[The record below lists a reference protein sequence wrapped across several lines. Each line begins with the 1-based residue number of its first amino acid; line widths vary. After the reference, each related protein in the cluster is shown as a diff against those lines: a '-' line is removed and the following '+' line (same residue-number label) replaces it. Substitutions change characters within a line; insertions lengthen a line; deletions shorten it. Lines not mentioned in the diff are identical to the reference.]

1 MKTLILSLS
10 ILLFATSCKKEETTL
25 PIVVNTTVSYK
36 VEDTMRLSNFY
47 LQNLPTFYA
56 NYANK
61 TYGNTETNMVTNYMI
76 SNQDVIL
83 EFTDSSNI
91 KGNTL
96 IIKFANKSLAT
107 IAGNYSLA
115 NTNSVSYQQ
124 SQKFYNG
131 NIANGLTYANTTKGN
146 IEINF
151 DQVSNTL
158 SGSISNFT
166 VDFGV
171 YVPYLYP
178 NSSVI
183 QTFSQT
189 ASLSTDYSTRTF
201 TISFKNLKA
210 K

>member
-61 TYGNTETNMVTNYMI
+61 TYSNTETNMVTNYMI

-96 IIKFANKSLAT
+96 VIKFANKSLAT

-189 ASLSTDYSTRTF
+189 ASLSTDHSTRTF

>member
-1 MKTLILSLS
+1 MKTLILSIT
-10 ILLFATSCKKEETTL
+10 ILLFATSCKKEETSV
-25 PIVVNTTVSYK
+25 PVIVNTTVSYK
-36 VEDTMRLSNFY
+36 VDDTMRLSNFY

-56 NYANK
+56 DYANK
-61 TYGNTETNMVTNYMI
+61 TYTNTETNIVTSYMI
-76 SNQDVIL
+76 SNQDLIL

-115 NTNSVSYQQ
+115 NTNSIYYQE

-131 NIANGLTYANTTKGN
+131 NITNGLTYANTTKGN
-146 IEINF
+146 IEISF
-151 DQVSNTL
+151 DPASNTL
-158 SGSISNFT
+158 SGSISKFT

-171 YVPYLYP
+171 YVPYQYP
-178 NSSVI
+178 NSAVI
-183 QTFSQT
+183 QTLSQ
-189 ASLSTDYSTRTF
+189 AALLSTDRSTRTY

-210 K
+210 R

>member
-25 PIVVNTTVSYK
+25 PVVVNTTVSYK

-47 LQNLPTFYA
+47 LQNLPAFYA
-56 NYANK
+56 DYSNK
-61 TYGNTETNMVTNYMI
+61 TYSNTETNMVTNYMI

-96 IIKFANKSLAT
+96 VIKFPNKSLTT

-115 NTNSVSYQQ
+115 NANSVYYQQ

-131 NIANGLTYANTTKGN
+131 NVTSGLTYANTTKGN
-146 IEINF
+146 IEIRF
-151 DQVSNTL
+151 DPISNTL
-158 SGSISNFT
+158 SGSISSFT

-189 ASLSTDYSTRTF
+189 ASLSTNHSTRTYM
-201 TISFKNLKA
+201 ISFKNLKA

>member
-61 TYGNTETNMVTNYMI
+61 TYSNTETNMVTNYMI
-76 SNQDVIL
+76 SNQDVVL

-189 ASLSTDYSTRTF
+189 ASLSTDHSTRTF

>member
-10 ILLFATSCKKEETTL
+10 ILLFATSCKKEETTE
-25 PIVVNTTVSYK
+25 PVVVNTTVSYK

-47 LQNLPTFYA
+47 LQNLPAFYA
-56 NYANK
+56 DYANK
-61 TYGNTETNMVTNYMI
+61 TYSNTETNMVTNYMI

-83 EFTDSSNI
+83 EFTDSSKI

-96 IIKFANKSLAT
+96 VIKFANKSLT
-107 IAGNYSLA
+107 NIAGNYSLA
-115 NTNSVSYQQ
+115 NTNDVYYQE

-131 NIANGLTYANTTKGN
+131 NIASGLTYANTTKGN
-146 IEINF
+146 IEIRF
-151 DQVSNTL
+151 DPISNTL
-158 SGSISNFT
+158 SGYISNFT

-189 ASLSTDYSTRTF
+189 ASLSTDHSTRTY